1 MKTKIE
7 QITLEEMRDELQRE
21 IKVRTRVYPR
31 WIESGKIDS
40 RIAADRVLILKACF
54 AFVEAE
60 LKKNAAQGDLF
71 Q

>member
-7 QITLEEMRDELQRE
+7 QITLEEISEELKRE
-21 IKVRTRVYPR
+21 IKTRERVYPR
-31 WIESGKIDS
+31 WIEQGRIDAPV
-40 RIAADRVLILKACF
+40 AANRVLILQAAF